1 MKNLT
6 KRTITSFML
15 FLLLYFSI
23 KNLFILFI
31 TILLLNFVTIVEF
44 NMILKKIFKKKY
56 FNQFLFLLFF
66 TMYMVFFSILVW
78 TCLFPEKI
86 SSTIS
91 LTLLLVICISTD
103 IGGYTF
109 GKIIG
114 GKTFTKI
121 SPKKTYSGIVGSF
134 VFSYIAAIMFK
145 IFFGNFLDIKINFLL
160 LIIVISTISQLGDL
174 LISFLKRKA
183 NIKDTGSILP
193 GHGGI
198 LDRIDGILFALPLG
212 IILISI

>member
-1 MKNLT
+1 MKNLN
-6 KRTITSFML
+6 KRVLTSLLL
-15 FLLLYFSI
+15 FLLIYFSL
-23 KNLFILFI
+23 KNLLILFV
-31 TILLLNFVTIVEF
+31 TILLINFIVLSELK
-44 NMILKKIFKKKY
+44 MILKKIFKKNHL
-56 FNQFLFLLFF
+56 NQSLFF
-66 TMYMVFFSILVW
+66 FFFTIYMVFFSTLIW
-78 TCLFPEKI
+78 TYLLPEQI
-86 SSTIS
+86 FSTIS
-91 LTLLLVICISTD
+91 LMLILMICISTD

-134 VFSYIAAIMFK
+134 IFSYIAATIFK
-145 IFFGNFLDIKINFLL
+145 IFFGNYLEIKMNFLL
-160 LIIVISTISQLGDL
+160 LILVISTVSQLGDL
-174 LISFLKRKA
+174 TISFLKRKA

>member
-1 MKNLT
+1 MKNLN
-6 KRTITSFML
+6 KRILTSLLL
-15 FLLLYFSI
+15 FLLIYFSL
-23 KNLFILFI
+23 KNLLILFV
-31 TILLLNFVTIVEF
+31 TILLINFIVLSELK
-44 NMILKKIFKKKY
+44 MILKKIFKKNHL
-56 FNQFLFLLFF
+56 NQSLFFLFF
-66 TMYMVFFSILVW
+66 TTYMVFFSTLIW
-78 TCLFPEKI
+78 TYLLPEQI
-86 SSTIS
+86 FSTIS
-91 LTLLLVICISTD
+91 LMLILVICISTD

-109 GKIIG
+109 GKVIG

-134 VFSYIAAIMFK
+134 IFSYIAATIFK
-145 IFFGNFLDIKINFLL
+145 IFFGNYLEIKMNFLV
-160 LIIVISTISQLGDL
+160 LILVISTVSQLGDL
-174 LISFLKRKA
+174 TISFLKRKA

>member
-1 MKNLT
+1 MKNLN
-6 KRTITSFML
+6 KRILTSLLL
-15 FLLLYFSI
+15 FLLIYFSL
-23 KNLFILFI
+23 KNLLILFV
-31 TILLLNFVTIVEF
+31 TILLINFIVLSELK
-44 NMILKKIFKKKY
+44 MILKKIFKKNHL
-56 FNQFLFLLFF
+56 NQSLFF
-66 TMYMVFFSILVW
+66 FFFTIYMVFFSTLIW
-78 TCLFPEKI
+78 TYLLPEKI
-86 SSTIS
+86 FSTIS
-91 LTLLLVICISTD
+91 LMLILMICISTD

-121 SPKKTYSGIVGSF
+121 SPKKTYSGIAGSF
-134 VFSYIAAIMFK
+134 IFSYIVATIFK
-145 IFFGNFLDIKINFLL
+145 IFFGNYLEIKMNFLL
-160 LIIVISTISQLGDL
+160 LILVISTVSQLGDL
-174 LISFLKRKA
+174 TISFLKRKA

>member
-1 MKNLT
+1 MKNLN
-6 KRTITSFML
+6 KRILTSLLL
-15 FLLLYFSI
+15 FLLIYFSL
-23 KNLFILFI
+23 KNLLILFV
-31 TILLLNFVTIVEF
+31 TILLINFIVLSELK
-44 NMILKKIFKKKY
+44 MILKKIFKKNHL
-56 FNQFLFLLFF
+56 NQSLFFLFF
-66 TMYMVFFSILVW
+66 TTYMVFFSTLIWIYL
-78 TCLFPEKI
+78 LPEQI
-86 SSTIS
+86 FSTIS
-91 LTLLLVICISTD
+91 LMLILVICISTD

-109 GKIIG
+109 GKVIG

-134 VFSYIAAIMFK
+134 IFSYIAATIFK
-145 IFFGNFLDIKINFLL
+145 IFFGNYLEIKMNFMV
-160 LIIVISTISQLGDL
+160 LILVISTVSQLGDL
-174 LISFLKRKA
+174 TISFLKRKA

>member
-6 KRTITSFML
+6 KRIITSFML
-15 FLLLYFSI
+15 FLILYFSL

-66 TMYMVFFSILVW
+66 TIYMVFFSILVW
-78 TCLFPEKI
+78 TYLFPEII

-134 VFSYIAAIMFK
+134 VFSYIVAIMFK

-212 IILISI
+212 IILISS

>member
-6 KRTITSFML
+6 KRIITSFML
-15 FLLLYFSI
+15 FLLLYFSL

-31 TILLLNFVTIVEF
+31 TILLLNFVTIAEF
-44 NMILKKIFKKKY
+44 KMILKKIFKKKY
-56 FNQFLFLLFF
+56 FNQFLLLLFF
-66 TMYMVFFSILVW
+66 TIYMVFFSILVW
-78 TCLFPEKI
+78 TCLFPENI
-86 SSTIS
+86 FSTIS
-91 LTLLLVICISTD
+91 LTLILVICIFTD

-134 VFSYIAAIMFK
+134 VFSYIAATMFK

-160 LIIVISTISQLGDL
+160 LILIISTISQLGDL

-198 LDRIDGILFALPLG
+198 LDRIDGIIFALPLG